1 MTTKKYFLLGL
12 IALALAGCKTE
23 LYTNL
28 IEIDAN
34 NMLALLIESK
44 IGAEKIANK
53 KYGTYSLN
61 IDESQL
67 PKAVVLLKEHG
78 YPRKKL
84 PMWVTC
90 LKKMA

>member
-28 IEIDAN
+28 NEIDAN

-53 KYGTYSLN
+53 
-61 IDESQL
+61 
-67 PKAVVLLKEHG
+67 
-78 YPRKKL
+78 R
-84 PMWVTC
+84 
-90 LKKMA
+90 